1 MSARRIG
8 QLNIRNSLDPIGL
21 LATIIIAVEG
31 LVVMAYAAPVNVEG
45 IGGIMK
51 QTVLIGGGQLF
62 ILGLFLIL
70 SWIFMK
76 QNLRIRDRKIL
87 EKRFRVIAV
96 LLGAIVAVEGIVV
109 VFYAGPTF
117 VGGIGGILGQTVI
130 LAGAQLF
137 VLGILVCLSWI
148 FKASTRTV

>member
-1 MSARRIG
+1 M
-8 QLNIRNSLDPIGL
+8 NIRNSLNPIGL
-21 LATIIIAVEG
+21 LAAIIIAIEG

-62 ILGLFLIL
+62 ILGLFLVL

-76 QNLRIRDRKIL
+76 QNLAIRARKIL
-87 EKRFRVIAV
+87 EKRFRIIAV

-117 VGGIGGILGQTVI
+117 IGGIGGVLGQTVV

-137 VLGILVCLSWI
+137 VLGALVSISWI
-148 FKASTRTV
+148 FRASTRTM

>member
-1 MSARRIG
+1 
-8 QLNIRNSLDPIGL
+8 LNIRNSLNPIGL
-21 LATIIIAVEG
+21 LAAIIIAIEG

-45 IGGIMK
+45 IGDIMK
-51 QTVLIGGGQLF
+51 QTVLIGGAQLF
-62 ILGLFLIL
+62 ILGLFLVL

-76 QNLRIRDRKIL
+76 QNLAIRARKIL
-87 EKRFRVIAV
+87 EKRFRIIAV

-117 VGGIGGILGQTVI
+117 IGGIGGVLGRTVV

-137 VLGILVCLSWI
+137 VLGTLVCISWI
-148 FKASTRTV
+148 FKASTRTI